1 MVRSINVDEF
11 VKIRQNDITQMVN
24 IALNRAGEIIQQK
37 VANGEIKATMQDV
50 LPVLLYEV
58 LITNTVATLRLVAE
72 MINSDYDKNNGGMD
86 H

>member
-1 MVRSINVDEF
+1 MRSINVDEF